1 MATKLK
7 EQGTVYSQFVRHNV
21 SLVTALIAYTTAL
34 LENIDIFSG
43 RAQYIGPGHDNYSKQ
58 LLEH

>member
-1 MATKLK
+1 M
-7 EQGTVYSQFVRHNV
+7 YSQIVGHNV